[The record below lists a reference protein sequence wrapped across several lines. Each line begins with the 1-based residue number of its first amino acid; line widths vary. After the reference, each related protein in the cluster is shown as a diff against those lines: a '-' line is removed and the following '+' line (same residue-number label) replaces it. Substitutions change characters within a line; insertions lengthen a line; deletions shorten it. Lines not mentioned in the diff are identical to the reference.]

1 MQHTAWNTLGVVHIA
16 LVAYGSLPDSA
27 RAATDAEYLIRE
39 FRINAES
46 VLVCLAGLA
55 RRFQSQGEGVIA
67 VVGSVAGDRGRAS
80 NYLYGAAKAAI
91 HAFASG
97 LRAQL
102 FRQGVNVM
110 TIKPG
115 FVATQMTAHL
125 NLPARLIADPNVVA
139 ARIVG
144 AVERRRSVVYVPGFW
159 WLIMAIIRVL
169 PEAVFKRLKL

>member
-1 MQHTAWNTLGVVHIA
+1 M
-16 LVAYGSLPDSA
+16 
-27 RAATDAEYLIRE
+27 
-39 FRINAES
+39 
-46 VLVCLAGLA
+46 
-55 RRFQSQGEGVIA
+55 
-67 VVGSVAGDRGRAS
+67 VGSVAGDRGRAS

-102 FRQGVNVM
+102 FHQGVNVM

-125 NLPARLIADPNVVA
+125 NLPARLLADPNVVA
-139 ARIVG
+139 TRIVV

-169 PEAVFKRLKL
+169 PEAVFNRLKL